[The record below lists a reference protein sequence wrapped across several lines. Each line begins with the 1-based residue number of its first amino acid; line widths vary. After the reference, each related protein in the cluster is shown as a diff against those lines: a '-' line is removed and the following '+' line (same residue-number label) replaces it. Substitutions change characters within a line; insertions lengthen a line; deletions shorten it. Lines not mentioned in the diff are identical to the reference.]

1 MSQEDTEAVY
11 HFHTNS
17 LGGLVFLLL
26 KAPRIPGVG
35 FFFIFNFLS
44 HPNSFYSLIF
54 INTAASLDM
63 SIFFFDLNV
72 ED

>member
-1 MSQEDTEAVY
+1 MSQEDIKAVY

-17 LGGLVFLLL
+17 LGGFVFLLL
-26 KAPRIPGVG
+26 KAPRIPG
-35 FFFIFNFLS
+35 IFVFVFVFLS
-44 HPNSFYSLIF
+44 HPNSFYSLIL

-72 ED
+72 EY

>member
-1 MSQEDTEAVY
+1 MSQEDIKAVY

-26 KAPRIPGVG
+26 KAPRIPGV
-35 FFFIFNFLS
+35 FVFYFLS
-44 HPNSFYSLIF
+44 HPNSFYSLIL

-72 ED
+72 EY